1 MSNLPPRT
9 FKSSQQRLLTVQEN
23 SSRRL
28 TKSTKSADARTRLQ
42 RPRRLD
48 SSIFMQKR
56 RLWLQR
62 SLLRISMPRQPPKAT
77 NMRWKQASNLKT
89 KNELILRHALQK
101 RRQIVEIYRVLSDK
115 KTKIKVKK
123 FVLFRSKS

>member
-1 MSNLPPRT
+1 
-9 FKSSQQRLLTVQEN
+9 
-23 SSRRL
+23 
-28 TKSTKSADARTRLQ
+28 
-42 RPRRLD
+42 
-48 SSIFMQKR
+48 
-56 RLWLQR
+56 
-62 SLLRISMPRQPPKAT
+62 MPRQPPKAT

-101 RRQIVEIYRVLSDK
+101 RRQIEEIYRVLSDK